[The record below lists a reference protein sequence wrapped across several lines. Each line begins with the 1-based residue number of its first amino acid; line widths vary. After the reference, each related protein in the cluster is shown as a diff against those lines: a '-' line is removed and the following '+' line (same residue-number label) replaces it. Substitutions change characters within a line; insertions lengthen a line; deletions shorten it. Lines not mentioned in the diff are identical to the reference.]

1 VEACPVDTVH
11 VDVVQ
16 TEGRTV
22 KLSVGWTE
30 ATILQV
36 AATARLTR
44 LRADTVAD
52 LRSVVVDMNA

>member
-1 VEACPVDTVH
+1 VDTVH
-11 VDVVQ
+11 VNVVQ
-16 TEGRTV
+16 TEGRPV